1 MRARAGARQRAHDA
15 LSEAMSMSTATT
27 MRLKGRV
34 AAVTGGALGIGRATA
49 LLFAAEGASVALGD
63 VEAGGAE
70 AVAKEIAQS
79 GGRAIAVGVDVG
91 DGGQVQ
97 AFVDRVV
104 AEFGRL
110 DVMFANAGIAHSAPF
125 LEHPE
130 AQWHRVLRVNLTGV
144 FLCCQVAARQ
154 MVKQGRG
161 GRIITTA
168 SINGFRGVENLV
180 GYNVAKAGVIEMT
193 RTMAV
198 ELAQH
203 RIAVNAIAP
212 AQIDTRLTRSLP
224 EEARRRRTERIP
236 MGRFGEPDEV
246 ARAALFLASDDAS
259 FITGHTLAVDGGYLA
274 GGLWSKGPDRP
285 QHR

>member
-1 MRARAGARQRAHDA
+1 
-15 LSEAMSMSTATT
+15 
-27 MRLKGRV
+27 MRLQGRV
-34 AAVTGGALGIGRATA
+34 TAITGGALGIGRATA
-49 LLFAAEGASVALGD
+49 LLFAAEGAAVALAD
-63 VEAGGAE
+63 VEISGAE
-70 AVAKEIAQS
+70 AVVKEITER
-79 GGRAIAVGVDVG
+79 GNRAIAVDVDVG
-91 DGGQVQ
+91 DAGQVQ

-144 FLCCQVAARQ
+144 FLCCQAAARQ
-154 MVKQGRG
+154 MVKQGG

-180 GYNVAKAGVIEMT
+180 GYNVAKAGVVEMT

-203 RIAVNAIAP
+203 RIAVNSIAP

-224 EEARRRRTERIP
+224 ADARRRRAERIP

-259 FITGHTLAVDGGYLA
+259 YITGHTLAVDGGYLA
-274 GGLWSKGPDRP
+274 GGLWSGTPPRSAP
-285 QHR
+285 S

>member
-1 MRARAGARQRAHDA
+1 
-15 LSEAMSMSTATT
+15 
-27 MRLKGRV
+27 MRLQGRV
-34 AAVTGGALGIGRATA
+34 AAITGGALGIGRATA
-49 LLFAAEGASVALGD
+49 RLFAAEGAMVALGD
-63 VEAGGAE
+63 VEIDAAN
-70 AVAKEIAQS
+70 AVVKEILQR

-91 DGGQVQ
+91 DAAQVQ

-104 AEFGRL
+104 TEHGRI

-144 FLCCQVAARQ
+144 FLCCQAAARQ
-154 MVKQGRG
+154 MVKQGG

-180 GYNVAKAGVIEMT
+180 GYNVAKAGVIELT
-193 RTMAV
+193 KTMAV

-203 RIAVNAIAP
+203 HVTVNAIAP

-224 EEARRRRTERIP
+224 AEARKRRVERIP
-236 MGRFGEPDEV
+236 MGRFGEADEV

-259 FITGHTLAVDGGYLA
+259 YVTGHTLAVDGGYLA
-274 GGLWSKGPDRP
+274 GGLWSRSPESP
-285 QHR
+285 AHIEENA

>member
-1 MRARAGARQRAHDA
+1 
-15 LSEAMSMSTATT
+15 
-27 MRLKGRV
+27 MRLQGRV
-34 AAVTGGALGIGRATA
+34 AAITGGALGIGRATA
-49 LLFAAEGASVALGD
+49 LCFAAEGATVALGD
-63 VEAGGAE
+63 VELGAAEKVAG
-70 AVAKEIAQS
+70 EIAER

-91 DGGQVQ
+91 DAGQVQ

-104 AEFGRL
+104 GELGRL

-144 FLCCQVAARQ
+144 FLCCQIAARQ
-154 MVKQGRG
+154 MVRQGGG
-161 GRIITTA
+161 GRIIATA

-180 GYNVAKAGVIEMT
+180 GYNVAKAGVIELT

-203 RIAVNAIAP
+203 HITVNAIAP

-224 EEARRRRTERIP
+224 EEARRRRVERIP
-236 MGRFGEPDEV
+236 LGRFGEADEV
-246 ARAALFLASDDAS
+246 ARAALFLASDDAGYV
-259 FITGHTLAVDGGYLA
+259 TGHTLAVDGGYLA
-274 GGLWSKGPDRP
+274 GGLWSR
-285 QHR
+285 R

>member
-1 MRARAGARQRAHDA
+1 
-15 LSEAMSMSTATT
+15 
-27 MRLKGRV
+27 MRLQGRV
-34 AAVTGGALGIGRATA
+34 TAITGGALGIGRATA
-49 LLFAAEGASVALGD
+49 RLFAAEGATVALGD
-63 VEAGGAE
+63 VDNDASEK
-70 AVAKEIAQS
+70 VVHEIVGR
-79 GGRAIAVGVDVG
+79 GGRARAIPVDVG
-91 DGGQVQ
+91 DAGQVQ

-104 AEFGRL
+104 AEHGRL

-144 FLCCQVAARQ
+144 FLCCQIAARQ
-154 MVKQGRG
+154 MVKQGG
-161 GRIITTA
+161 GRIIATA

-180 GYNVAKAGVIEMT
+180 GYNVAKAGVIELT

-203 RIAVNAIAP
+203 HITVNAIAP

-224 EEARRRRTERIP
+224 EEARARRVARIP
-236 MGRFGEPDEV
+236 MGRFGEPEEV

-259 FITGHTLAVDGGYLA
+259 YVTGHTLAVDGGYLA
-274 GGLWSKGPDRP
+274 GGLWSGGPGRLP
-285 QHR
+285 T

>member
-1 MRARAGARQRAHDA
+1 
-15 LSEAMSMSTATT
+15 
-27 MRLKGRV
+27 MRLRGRV
-34 AAVTGGALGIGRATA
+34 AAITGGALGIGRATA
-49 LLFAAEGASVALGD
+49 QCFAAEGATVALAD
-63 VEAGGAE
+63 VEVGAAEKVAG
-70 AVAKEIAQS
+70 EITER

-91 DGGQVQ
+91 DAGQVQ
-97 AFVDRVV
+97 AFVDQVV
-104 AEFGRL
+104 GELGRL

-144 FLCCQVAARQ
+144 FLCCQAAARQ
-154 MVKQGRG
+154 MVRQGG
-161 GRIITTA
+161 GRIIATA

-180 GYNVAKAGVIEMT
+180 GYNVAKAGVIELI

-203 RIAVNAIAP
+203 HITVNAIAP

-224 EEARRRRTERIP
+224 EDARRRRVERIP
-236 MGRFGEPDEV
+236 LGRFGEVDEV

-259 FITGHTLAVDGGYLA
+259 YVTGHTLAVDGGYLA
-274 GGLWSKGPDRP
+274 GGLWSRMHDTRSL
-285 QHR
+285 

>member
-1 MRARAGARQRAHDA
+1 
-15 LSEAMSMSTATT
+15 
-27 MRLKGRV
+27 MRLQGRIT
-34 AAVTGGALGIGRATA
+34 AVTGGALGIGRATA
-49 LLFAAEGASVALGD
+49 CLFAAEGATVAVGD
-63 VEAGGAE
+63 IEVAGAE
-70 AVAKEIAQS
+70 AVAREIS
-79 GGRAIAVGVDVG
+79 ERGGRALAVGVDVG
-91 DGGQVQ
+91 DAGQVQ

-125 LEHPE
+125 LDHPE

-144 FLCCQVAARQ
+144 FLCCQIAARQ
-154 MVKQGRG
+154 MVQQGG

-168 SINGFRGVENLV
+168 SINGFRGVENLA
-180 GYNVAKAGVIEMT
+180 GYNVAKAGVIELT

-203 RIAVNAIAP
+203 HVTVNAIAP

-224 EEARRRRTERIP
+224 EEARRRRVERIP
-236 MGRFGEPDEV
+236 MGRFGEADEV

-259 FITGHTLAVDGGYLA
+259 YVTGHTLAVDGGYLA
-274 GGLWSKGPDRP
+274 GGLWSRRP
-285 QHR
+285 AGG

>member
-1 MRARAGARQRAHDA
+1 
-15 LSEAMSMSTATT
+15 
-27 MRLKGRV
+27 MRLQGRV
-34 AAVTGGALGIGRATA
+34 AAITGGALGIGRATA
-49 LLFAAEGASVALGD
+49 RLFAAEGAAVVLGD
-63 VEAGGAE
+63 VDVRGAE
-70 AVAKEIAQS
+70 AVAKEIAAG
-79 GGRAIAVGVDVG
+79 GGRAIAIGVDVG
-91 DGGQVQ
+91 EAPQVQ
-97 AFVDRVV
+97 AFVEGAV
-104 AEFGRL
+104 AQFGRL

-144 FLCCQVAARQ
+144 FLCCQAAARQ
-154 MVKQGRG
+154 MVGQGG

-180 GYNVAKAGVIEMT
+180 GYNVAKAGVVELT

-203 RIAVNAIAP
+203 GIAVNAIAP
-212 AQIDTRLTRSLP
+212 AQIDTRLTRGLP
-224 EEARRRRTERIP
+224 AEARRRRTERIP
-236 MGRFGEPDEV
+236 MARFGEPEEV

-274 GGLWSKGPDRP
+274 GGLWSSAPRAAAVAEGRP
-285 QHR
+285 